1 MLFPGGRLIQGKD
14 ATSADG
20 HVSQWPPYPPPGES
34 DLERAL
40 RLEEEMEAKRVSDE
54 IDHELE
60 LERQTT
66 RKKQKG
72 EKRLLLLGQSE
83 SGKSTLLKN
92 FQMHFTPK
100 ALRAESN
107 AWRAVIHL
115 NLVRSVNFIIDLLTN
130 TAGSHPTSNSTTYQP
145 HGRPQAPV
153 GDGASTTSSYTSNSH
168 LNQHH
173 HTSHTPQPSSEIRRY
188 KLSLSPLRQVEKI
201 LARQLSMNETESI
214 AGPSSPRLLGHPS
227 EVVVRGGRG
236 WKSLLKLKS
245 PDGPQQPKSNAD
257 SALENARQI
266 LDACRGDV
274 IALWTNE
281 SVQASLREEGVV
293 LREQSGFFL
302 DQAERVAN
310 MGYEPT
316 LDDILRA
323 RLETVGIEEHRLIM
337 ETSAEA
343 GQHWLFYDVGGARGQ
358 RASWVPFFQDVHA
371 IIFMCSTAGFNE
383 VLQED
388 RGVNRLLD
396 SFNLWKTVCS
406 SKLLTSV
413 QFILLLNKTDI
424 LDARL
429 KAGVNFASYVKS
441 YKDANDLAHVT
452 EYLRMKFIAMHHHH
466 SPERRTLHV
475 HSTCAINI
483 DTTSAVLVRI
493 RDTILLHYL
502 KATEML

>member
-1 MLFPGGRLIQGKD
+1 MLGRFMQGKD
-14 ATSADG
+14 TAGPDG
-20 HVSQWPPYPPPGES
+20 RASQWPPYPPPGET
-34 DLERAL
+34 DLEKVL
-40 RLEEEMEAKRVSDE
+40 RLEGEREAKKVSDE

-60 LERQTT
+60 MERQTT

-92 FQMHFTPK
+92 FQLYFTPK
-100 ALRAESN
+100 ALRAESD

-115 NLVRSVNFIIDLLTN
+115 NLVHSVNFIIDLLIN
-130 TAGSHPTSNSTTYQP
+130 TAASNAASNSTTYHP
-145 HGRPQAPV
+145 HGGRPRTSVEDDAPV
-153 GDGASTTSSYTSNSH
+153 ASGLS
-168 LNQHH
+168 
-173 HTSHTPQPSSEIRRY
+173 SHTPQLSSEIRRY

-201 LARQLSMNETESI
+201 LARQLSTDEAES
-214 AGPSSPRLLGHPS
+214 PSSPSSRFFGRPS

-236 WKSLLKLKS
+236 WKSLLRRKAQ
-245 PDGPQQPKSNAD
+245 DGTQQQRSTAD
-257 SALENARQI
+257 PALENARRI
-266 LDACRGDV
+266 LDACRGDIV
-274 IALWTNE
+274 ALWRSE
-281 SVQASLREEGVV
+281 SVQAGLREEGVV
-293 LREQSGFFL
+293 MREQSGFFL

-310 MGYEPT
+310 MSYEPT

-323 RLETVGIEEHRLIM
+323 RLETLGVEEHRLVM
-337 ETSAEA
+337 ETTAEA
-343 GQHWLFYDVGGARGQ
+343 GQHWVFFDVGGARGQ
-358 RASWVPFFQDVHA
+358 RASWVPFFEDVHA

-388 RGVNRLLD
+388 RGINRLLD
-396 SFNLWKTVCS
+396 SFNLWKTICS

-429 KAGVNFASYVKS
+429 KAGVKFSSYVKS
-441 YKDANDLAHVT
+441 YKDENDLSHVLD
-452 EYLRMKFIAMHHHH
+452 YLRMKFAAMHHHH
-466 SPERRTLHV
+466 SPERRALHV

-483 DTTSAVLVRI
+483 HTTSTVLVQI
-493 RDTILLHYL
+493 RDTILVNYL